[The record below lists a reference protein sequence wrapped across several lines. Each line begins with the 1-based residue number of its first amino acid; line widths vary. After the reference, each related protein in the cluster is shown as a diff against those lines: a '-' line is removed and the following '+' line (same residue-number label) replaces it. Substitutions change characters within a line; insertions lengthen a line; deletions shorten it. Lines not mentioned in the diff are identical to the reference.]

1 MKVYKYGDNVDT
13 DVIIPARYL
22 NAPDEKSLASHCM
35 EDIDTS
41 FASTVEPGDII
52 VAGANFGCGS
62 SREHAPLAIKAC
74 GVKCVI
80 APSFARIFYRNAINI
95 GFPILECAEAAEGIQ
110 AGDTVSV
117 DFSTGVITDETTGKT
132 YQAAPLPAFVQGI
145 VDNGERCG
153 EMNYKIAL
161 IRGDGIGPEVVGE
174 AVKVLEAVG
183 QKFGHSFTY
192 EEVLLGG
199 CATDAVGKSYPDGT
213 AEKCRACDAVL
224 LGAVGGPKWGSDK
237 PAEQRPETALLAIR
251 KDLGLYA
258 NLRPAALRPAMAD
271 ACPLKRETAEKGID
285 LMMVRELTGGI
296 YFGQRER
303 YDTPDRGVECADRMA
318 YSEQEIERIGR
329 RAFELASLRRK
340 KVSSVD
346 KANVLE
352 TSRLWRSVMH
362 RLAEE
367 YPDVQYEDVLVD
379 NCAMQLVKDPGQFDV
394 VVTENMFG
402 DILSDEA
409 SMVTGSIGL
418 LPSAS
423 IGDTAPGL
431 YEPIHGSAPDIAGQD
446 KANPIATIL
455 SVAMMFRYS
464 FHLAAEAD
472 AVEAAVDAVL
482 AEGWRTP
489 DIAGPG
495 VTPIGTQKMGELIC
509 RHIG

>member
-1 MKVYKYGDNVDT
+1 
-13 DVIIPARYL
+13 
-22 NAPDEKSLASHCM
+22 
-35 EDIDTS
+35 
-41 FASTVEPGDII
+41 
-52 VAGANFGCGS
+52 
-62 SREHAPLAIKAC
+62 
-74 GVKCVI
+74 
-80 APSFARIFYRNAINI
+80 
-95 GFPILECAEAAEGIQ
+95 
-110 AGDTVSV
+110 
-117 DFSTGVITDETTGKT
+117 
-132 YQAAPLPAFVQGI
+132 
-145 VDNGERCG
+145 
-153 EMNYKIAL
+153 MNYNIAL

-174 AVKVLEAVG
+174 AVKVLDTVG
-183 QKFGHSFTY
+183 QLCGHTFAYTD
-192 EEVLLGG
+192 VLLGG

-258 NLRPAALRPAMAD
+258 NLRPAVLRPAMTD
-271 ACPLKRETAEKGID
+271 ACPLKKETAEKGID

-296 YFGQRER
+296 YFGQREK
-303 YDTPDRGVECADRMA
+303 YETADRGVEAADRMA
-318 YSEQEIERIGR
+318 YSEKEIERIGR
-329 RAFELASLRRK
+329 RAFELARLRRK

-362 RLAEE
+362 RLAAE
-367 YPDVQYEDVLVD
+367 YSDVAYEDVLVD
-379 NCAMQLVKDPGQFDV
+379 NCAMQLVRDPGQFDV

-423 IGDTAPGL
+423 IGDSAPGL

-464 FHLAAEAD
+464 FRLAAEAD
-472 AVEAAVDAVL
+472 LVEQAVDAVL
-482 AEGWRTP
+482 ADGWRTP
-489 DIAGPG
+489 DIAEPG
-495 VTPIGTQKMGELIC
+495 VTPIGTVKMGSLIC
-509 RHIG
+509 DKIRALHG